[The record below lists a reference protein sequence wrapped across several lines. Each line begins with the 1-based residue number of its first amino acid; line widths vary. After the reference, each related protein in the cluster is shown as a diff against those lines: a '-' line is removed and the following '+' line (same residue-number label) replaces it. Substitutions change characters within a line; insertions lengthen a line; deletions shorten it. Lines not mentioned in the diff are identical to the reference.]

1 MEIVRKIK
9 ELWLLPKKAKALK
22 SAEDMW
28 YWIATRT
35 YSRNKVITKK
45 MYFEENGI
53 KEVPKCECYLCEY
66 VEECFGSENFV
77 LHGCERVC
85 PVKEWVPKE
94 TKESLIKQ
102 GKYGGERCSDAG
114 SVFENWESLRYSVR
128 LLERIGEGER
138 RDYVELA
145 SAALEVCILIHKE
158 HEKVWKNAFAVE
170 VAKLAIML
178 VALWA
183 VSFSTGYFL
192 IPFVLGW

>member
-53 KEVPKCECYLCEY
+53 KDIPELGCYLCEY
-66 VEECFGSENFV
+66 VKECFGSENFW
-77 LHGCERVC
+77 LHDCERVC

-102 GKYGGERCSDAG
+102 GKCEGEKCNDAG
-114 SVFENWESLRYSVR
+114 SVFENWEGLMLDMSLKKKT
-128 LLERIGEGER
+128 GEGER

-145 SAALEVCILIHKE
+145 SAALEVCILIHEE

-183 VSFSTGYFL
+183 VSFLTGYFL